1 MKSNSS
7 KDRAVYLYAVTPPAT
22 SRRVLR
28 ATGVDGLAPVEAV
41 PAHSLMCWISVVDGV
56 EFGDRLEKNMESLE
70 WLANAS
76 VRHQQ
81 VVAEIASF
89 GEVLPTRFGT
99 VFLSVDSL
107 LQHVQ
112 ENHDSLEEALRRISG
127 CDEWGIKV
135 FAEPQRAKEVAASAA
150 SGADYLKQKASLLRT
165 RTQPREDAE
174 LTAFVTELREVSSDT
189 APSGKVSSGQPGLQ
203 WQGAFLVPRK
213 NRHKMQ
219 RILERFAA
227 KWSSE
232 KRIDCSGPWP
242 PYSFV
247 SVNGR

>member
-1 MKSNSS
+1 MKPHTAQ
-7 KDRAVYLYAVTPPAT
+7 DRAIYLYAVTPAT
-22 SRRVLR
+22 TTRRVLG

-41 PAHSLMCWISVVDGV
+41 PADSLMCWISVVDSA
-56 EFGDRLEKNMESLE
+56 EFGDRLEKNMENLE
-70 WLANAS
+70 WLAAAS

-81 VVAEIASF
+81 VVAEIASL
-89 GEVLPTRFGT
+89 GDVLPTRFGT

-107 LQHVQ
+107 LEHVRQ
-112 ENHDSLEEALRRISG
+112 NHDSLATALQRISG
-127 CDEWGIKV
+127 CDEWGIKI
-135 FAEPQRAKEVAASAA
+135 FAEPQRAKKVAVSAD
-150 SGADYLKQKASLLRT
+150 SGADYLKQKASQFRT
-165 RTQPREDAE
+165 RNQPREDAE
-174 LTAFVTELREVSSDT
+174 VTAFVSELREVSTDT

-213 NRHKMQ
+213 NRQKLQ

-247 SVNGR
+247 SMNGR

>member
-1 MKSNSS
+1 MKSPSAQ
-7 KDRAVYLYAVTPPAT
+7 DRAIYLYAVTPAT
-22 SRRVLR
+22 NSRRVLS
-28 ATGVDGLAPVEAV
+28 AAGVDGLAPVEAV
-41 PAHSLMCWISVVDGV
+41 PTDALMCWISVVDGA
-56 EFGDRLEKNMESLE
+56 EFGDRLEKNMENLE
-70 WLANAS
+70 WLAAAS

-81 VVAEIASF
+81 VVAEIASL
-89 GEVLPTRFGT
+89 GDVLPARFGT

-107 LQHVQ
+107 LQHVRQ
-112 ENHDSLEEALRRISG
+112 NHDSLKTALQRISG
-127 CDEWGIKV
+127 CEEWGIKV
-135 FAEPQRAKEVAASAA
+135 FAEPQHAKKVAASAA
-150 SGADYLKQKASLLRT
+150 SGADYLKQKASQFRT

-174 LTAFVTELREVSSDT
+174 LTAFVGELRDVSTET
-189 APSGKVSSGQPGLQ
+189 APSGKVSSGQPRLQ

-213 NRHKMQ
+213 NRQKLQ

-247 SVNGR
+247 SMNGR

>member
-1 MKSNSS
+1 MKPPSAQ
-7 KDRAVYLYAVTPPAT
+7 DRAIYLYAVTPAT
-22 SRRVLR
+22 TPRRVLS
-28 ATGVDGLAPVEAV
+28 AAGVDGLAPVEAV
-41 PAHSLMCWISVVDGV
+41 PTDSLMCWISVVDGA
-56 EFGDRLEKNMESLE
+56 EFGDRLEKNMEDLE
-70 WLANAS
+70 WLAAAS

-81 VVAEIASF
+81 VVSEISAL
-89 GEVLPTRFGT
+89 GDVLPARFGT

-112 ENHDSLEEALRRISG
+112 QNHEFLTTALQRISG

-135 FAEPQRAKEVAASAA
+135 FAEPQRAKKAAVSAA
-150 SGADYLKQKASLLRT
+150 SGADYLKQKASLHRT
-165 RTQPREDAE
+165 RTQVREDAE
-174 LTAFVTELREVSSDT
+174 ITALVSELREVSNDT

-213 NRHKMQ
+213 NRQKLQ

-247 SVNGR
+247 SMNGR